1 MKKKIN
7 KIFALCLAVII
18 LMGTLPI
25 GVMAEDAEPKEY
37 NINIVYS
44 QGVLESHKDAK
55 VVKLGSDIKLK
66 KAKAGENLT
75 LEYDW
80 HKRNGYEQLEYRGIL
95 DGKKIQYMFT
105 MPSHDATIY
114 IDQANSNEDQIEV
127 EFLKSKPSSYVVAT
141 FDAGEHGY
149 WHNMNSRKFVKQ
161 NSYYVPNYR
170 AVSLDELIFRI
181 DKGYDVKKDNI
192 LRNIFD
198 KPNRDINL
206 TEDTTFTVQY
216 EKKNIN
222 VKFINR
228 AGEEKS
234 KIIPANSEIKE
245 LQAIADELRTK
256 NLESGERYVGWSS
269 ISSTDRYYS
278 TLDTA
283 FENKEII
290 AEGRHH
296 YSSKLSRD
304 EEFKEL
310 ITKDHIV
317 KIFEELE
324 ERPTY
329 FGFVKDD
336 GKAKVLN
343 NIEFRLNS
351 KYYEIT
357 KLGSYD
363 KELKKFEEHQ
373 YDSTKEF
380 DFENTLITK
389 DTNIIRVVDLDH
401 EYEFY
406 VVSDPKM
413 KYDAQNNETKVD
425 LSGLI
430 VGLKDENG
438 HRKFIPFSEFKENG
452 IETDVKDG
460 QAIDGL
466 NEKCIKV
473 TMGDK
478 FTFSNKP
485 FEIKDDNFEKEN
497 ITKIEI
503 AQNPKLDYKY
513 DGDKNTELNLNSLK
527 VNLTDKNGVTRN
539 NIPYSD
545 FVSYGLKVKLENVEV
560 ENNRKMLE
568 TDNSKKLKV
577 EFTDTVFAE
586 TDELKVSTSIFDKT
600 KATAIEMVKEPK
612 LNYIVGDNLNL
623 SNLEVKL
630 TDSNGNEK
638 ICKYEDA
645 DFNTLFDISL
655 DNKEIP
661 TTTLTNDYNGKTLKI
676 TLKDTDK
683 SVQKNI
689 TVVDFDES
697 KVTSIEVLTQPKLK
711 YESGDK
717 LDLSELV
724 VTLKDENGVTKEV
737 AFKDFAN
744 NHLVTSMED
753 GEKIVKQQGKI
764 KITYTNGDKT
774 LTTETNK
781 LNVTIIDLATDEQ
794 KNVAIG
800 EIAEL
805 ENLSEEE
812 KKEAK
817 ISIEAAKTLDQ
828 VNAIVSQFTEKDKE
842 NKAAKEAAELQEA
855 KDKAKEEID
864 KLPNLTEEEKQAQK
878 DKIDNAKSKEEVN
891 KILEDAKKKDAEAKA
906 IKELEEAKA
915 EEAAAKEKEKAAEA
929 EKAAADAAKE
939 EADAKAAEAEE
950 AKAEAEQKAKEAEE
964 AANAAKA
971 AAEAETDPDKKAE
984 AEQKAK
990 EAEDA
995 AKEAKAEADAKAT
1008 EAEEAKA
1015 AAEEAKEA
1023 ATEAENKLEQ
1033 AKQEVKQAEE
1043 KVKEKQKAVDEF
1055 KEKPETPDD
1064 PKPQPQPEQKPE
1076 PYEPGYNYNPFWFG
1090 YFGSNA
1096 KTESKTD
1103 LKSGST
1109 TPMKLDSKLVIGS
1122 KTLKVIVNDVER
1134 EVMMDV
1140 APFIA
1145 NNRTMLPIRF
1155 VAEALGFK
1163 VEWDHA
1169 TRTVILTDKDNVVKI
1184 PVDTNKIIVNGNE
1197 YESDAKPILRNNRTT
1212 LPIANIARALGL
1224 KDGKDIIWNE
1234 TTREVLIKRE
1244 I

>member
-25 GVMAEDAEPKEY
+25 GVVAEDAEPKEY

-44 QGVLESHKDAK
+44 QNINEANKTAK
-55 VVKLGSDIKLK
+55 VVTNIYQEVGLT
-66 KAKAGENLT
+66 KATVGTWLT
-75 LEYDW
+75 VID
-80 HKRNGYEQLEYRGIL
+80 RAPYELII
-95 DGKKIQYMFT
+95 DGKKLEYSGHFI
-105 MPSHDATIY
+105 MPDHDVTIY
-114 IDQANSNEDQIEV
+114 ADSFGYNDNKIPV
-127 EFLKSKPSSYVVAT
+127 ESLKSKPASYVVAT
-141 FDAGEHGY
+141 FDAGEHG
-149 WHNMNSRKFVKQ
+149 KFHKDLNGDTKQ
-161 NSYYVPNYR
+161 KSYYVPNYR
-170 AVSLDELIFRI
+170 TVSLDEHIYPI
-181 DKGYDVKKDNI
+181 DKGYVVKEEEYHSI
-192 LRNIFD
+192 WD
-198 KPNRDINL
+198 KPTQDINL
-206 TEDTTFTVQY
+206 TEDTTFTAQY
-216 EKKNIN
+216 EKKDLTI
-222 VKFINR
+222 KFTNR
-228 AGEEKS
+228 DGKEFT
-234 KIIPANSEIKE
+234 KILPAQSLDIE
-245 LQAIADELRTK
+245 LKDTANNARTN
-256 NLESGERYVGWSS
+256 NLKPGERFIGW
-269 ISSTDRYYS
+269 ISRNPSDEYYS
-278 TLDTA
+278 NYDLLFRQDPR
-283 FENKEII
+283 FSRVLNKNVD
-290 AEGRHH
+290 
-296 YSSKLSRD
+296 Y
-304 EEFKEL
+304 KEL
-310 ITKDHIV
+310 ITTDHIV
-317 KIFEELE
+317 KIYNRKDDLSDGYFTLVKDGKKAK
-324 ERPTY
+324 RLI
-329 FGFVKDD
+329 FGFSKYT
-336 GKAKVLN
+336 
-343 NIEFRLNS
+343 

-357 KLGSYD
+357 KLGG
-363 KELKKFEEHQ
+363 FNEEIPEFTPHQ

-380 DFENTLITK
+380 DFENTPITK
-389 DTNIIRVVDLDH
+389 DINLIRIDGNYKKDK
-401 EYEFY
+401 FY

-413 KYDAQNNETKVD
+413 KYDSQNNETKVD

-430 VGLKDENG
+430 VGLNDENG

-478 FTFSNKP
+478 FTFSNEP

-539 NIPYSD
+539 DIPYSD

-560 ENNRKMLE
+560 ENNRTMLE

-661 TTTLTNDYNGKTLKI
+661 TTTLTNDYNGKTLKV

-683 SVQKNI
+683 SVQRNI
-689 TVVDFDES
+689 TVVDFNES

-724 VTLKDENGVTKEV
+724 VTLKDENGAAKEV

-744 NHLVTSMED
+744 NHLATSMED

-805 ENLSEEE
+805 KNLSEEE

-842 NKAAKEAAELQEA
+842 NKAAKEAAELEEA
-855 KDKAKEEID
+855 KKAAKEEIS
-864 KLPNLTEEEKQAQK
+864 KLENIDEEAKNAANK
-878 DKIDNAKSKEEVN
+878 DIDNAKSKKEVN
-891 KILEDAKKKDAEAKA
+891 KILDEAKKKEAEAKA
-906 IKELEEAKA
+906 LKELEEAKA
-915 EEAAAKEKEKAAEA
+915 EEAAAKEKEKAAEEA
-929 EKAAADAAKE
+929 KAAADKAKA
-939 EADAKAAEAEE
+939 EADAKAAEAEK
-950 AKAEAEQKAKEAEE
+950 AKAEAEAKAKEAEE
-964 AANAAKA
+964 AAKKA
-971 AAEAETDPDKKAE
+971 REAAEAETDPDKKAE
-984 AEQKAK
+984 AEQKA
-990 EAEDA
+990 E
-995 AKEAKAEADAKAT
+995 EAKAAADKAKEESETAKAN
-1008 EAEEAKA
+1008 AEEAKA
-1015 AAEEAKEA
+1015 AAEEAKTK
-1023 ATEAENKLEQ
+1023 ATEAENELEK
-1033 AKQEVKQAEE
+1033 ARLEVKQAEE

-1064 PKPQPQPEQKPE
+1064 PNPQPEQR

-1090 YFGSNA
+1090 YFGTNA

-1103 LKSGST
+1103 SKSGST

-1163 VEWDHA
+1163 VDWDHES
-1169 TRTVILTDKDNVVKI
+1169 RTVILTDKDNVVKI
-1184 PVDTNKIIVNGNE
+1184 PVDTNKIIVNGE
-1197 YESDAKPILRNNRTT
+1197 VYESDAKPILRNNRTT
-1212 LPIANIARALGL
+1212 LPIGNIARALGL

-1244 I
+1244 IYQ